1 MIKVLIV
8 DDEVLMRVT
17 LRSIIEWEKYGFE
30 IVADCN
36 SGYQALEY
44 MENHAVD
51 LLITDVK
58 MPGISGLELLKRLVE
73 ENRAPVT
80 IILSGYNEFD
90 LVREAFRLGAVDYL
104 IKGEMNEKSLL
115 QILGGIRQKYFPGR
129 EETVVADDVPEKKT
143 DDYPETGM
151 YGVGI
156 LEIDDFQR
164 QTRRFQ
170 DDLEQSLEEPMWELV
185 MQIPRVKKYGKRIRR
200 CAGHYIFLYQVT
212 RPEYYRE
219 DIIAL
224 LKQMQSVWK
233 NYMNLTVSVSICDVV
248 DAGDIKKAIEQAEE
262 LMLLSPLTGRMA
274 LVNEWEKKN
283 IAEHIKKEKVK
294 YERFVSFLYDI
305 NESACEQGKNRFF
318 QEINEMELEDA
329 KEECLSLI
337 ALIALK
343 FREYDGDFYQ
353 IFPEEINYYEK
364 LDRLETKIELER
376 WFHNYFT
383 WILEYLKQQV
393 SGSQTDLILRA
404 KRFMTDNFSNPEL
417 SLKSVADYVGLNEK
431 YFSTVFTQKTGS
443 TFRDYLTEI
452 RMEKAKQLLKTT
464 DMKVYEICDCIGYNN
479 VEHFNRMFKKM
490 TDVSPGTYRKENM
503 TI

>member
-1 MIKVLIV
+1 
-8 DDEVLMRVT
+8 
-17 LRSIIEWEKYGFE
+17 
-30 IVADCN
+30 
-36 SGYQALEY
+36 
-44 MENHAVD
+44 
-51 LLITDVK
+51 
-58 MPGISGLELLKRLVE
+58 
-73 ENRAPVT
+73 
-80 IILSGYNEFD
+80 
-90 LVREAFRLGAVDYL
+90 
-104 IKGEMNEKSLL
+104 
-115 QILGGIRQKYFPGR
+115 
-129 EETVVADDVPEKKT
+129 
-143 DDYPETGM
+143 M

-156 LEIDDFQR
+156 LEIDDFQK
-164 QTRRFQ
+164 QTMRFQ
-170 DDLEQSLEEPMWELV
+170 DDMEQSLEEPMWELV
-185 MQIPRVKKYGKRIRR
+185 MQIPRVRKYGKRIKR

-219 DIIAL
+219 DISAL

-233 NYMNLTVSVSICDVV
+233 NYMNLTVSVSVCDVA
-248 DAGDIKKAIEQAEE
+248 DAGDIKKAIERAEE

-283 IAEHIKKEKVK
+283 IAEHIKREKDK

-305 NESACEQGKNRFF
+305 NESACVQEKTRFF
-318 QEINEMELEDA
+318 REINEMDLEEA
-329 KEECLSLI
+329 KEECLCLI

-393 SGSQTDLILRA
+393 SGSQTDMILRA

-479 VEHFNRMFKKM
+479 VEHFNRMFKKL

>member
-1 MIKVLIV
+1 
-8 DDEVLMRVT
+8 
-17 LRSIIEWEKYGFE
+17 
-30 IVADCN
+30 
-36 SGYQALEY
+36 
-44 MENHAVD
+44 
-51 LLITDVK
+51 
-58 MPGISGLELLKRLVE
+58 
-73 ENRAPVT
+73 
-80 IILSGYNEFD
+80 
-90 LVREAFRLGAVDYL
+90 
-104 IKGEMNEKSLL
+104 
-115 QILGGIRQKYFPGR
+115 
-129 EETVVADDVPEKKT
+129 
-143 DDYPETGM
+143 
-151 YGVGI
+151 
-156 LEIDDFQR
+156 
-164 QTRRFQ
+164 
-170 DDLEQSLEEPMWELV
+170 
-185 MQIPRVKKYGKRIRR
+185 
-200 CAGHYIFLYQVT
+200 
-212 RPEYYRE
+212 
-219 DIIAL
+219 
-224 LKQMQSVWK
+224 
-233 NYMNLTVSVSICDVV
+233 MNLTVSVSVCDVA
-248 DAGDIKKAIEQAEE
+248 DAGDIKKAIERAEE

-283 IAEHIKKEKVK
+283 IAEHIKREKDK

-305 NESACEQGKNRFF
+305 NESACVQEKTRFF
-318 QEINEMELEDA
+318 REINEMDLEEA
-329 KEECLSLI
+329 KEECLCLI

-393 SGSQTDLILRA
+393 SGSQTAMILRA

>member
-1 MIKVLIV
+1 
-8 DDEVLMRVT
+8 
-17 LRSIIEWEKYGFE
+17 
-30 IVADCN
+30 
-36 SGYQALEY
+36 
-44 MENHAVD
+44 
-51 LLITDVK
+51 
-58 MPGISGLELLKRLVE
+58 
-73 ENRAPVT
+73 
-80 IILSGYNEFD
+80 
-90 LVREAFRLGAVDYL
+90 
-104 IKGEMNEKSLL
+104 
-115 QILGGIRQKYFPGR
+115 
-129 EETVVADDVPEKKT
+129 
-143 DDYPETGM
+143 M

-164 QTRRFQ
+164 QTMRFQ

-200 CAGHYIFLYQVT
+200 CAGHYVFLYQVT
-212 RPEYYRE
+212 RAEYYRE

-305 NESACEQGKNRFF
+305 NESACEQEKNRFF

-364 LDRLETKIELER
+364 ATAWLCGLPAVQGGWGIL
-376 WFHNYFT
+376 HN
-383 WILEYLKQQV
+383 KQKCA
-393 SGSQTDLILRA
+393 GYIPMHCLPIC
-404 KRFMTDNFSNPEL
+404 
-417 SLKSVADYVGLNEK
+417 
-431 YFSTVFTQKTGS
+431 
-443 TFRDYLTEI
+443 EI
-452 RMEKAKQLLKTT
+452 A
-464 DMKVYEICDCIGYNN
+464 
-479 VEHFNRMFKKM
+479 
-490 TDVSPGTYRKENM
+490 
-503 TI
+503 